1 MKQHRN
7 REATDELA
15 ELNNYKAG
23 YITKYVSMF
32 AFAIAIIL
40 IQDFTLILKED
51 VVGNIMSVIV
61 ISISFTELVHNVVF
75 IILEKVQ

>member
-32 AFAIAIIL
+32 AFAIVIIL
-40 IQDFTLILKED
+40 IQDFTTILKED
-51 VVGNIMSVIV
+51 VVGNIISVIV
-61 ISISFTELVHNVVF
+61 IGISFTELVHNVVF
-75 IILEKVQ
+75 VILEKVQ